1 MELKD
6 TKLFR
11 QEAYI
16 DGKWCAA
23 DSDKTVAVTNPA
35 NGETLGTIA
44 NMDVAETKRA
54 IEAAK
59 RAYPS
64 WRKLLPQQ
72 RTDLLSRWHDLI
84 LENKEDLALLMTLEQ
99 GKPLAEARGEIDY
112 AASFVQWF
120 AEEAKR
126 VYGETIPSHLLHR
139 QMMVIREPIGVTA
152 AVTPWNFPSAMITRK
167 ASAALA
173 IGCTMVVRPASETP
187 YSALALADL
196 AERAGFPAGVLS
208 MVTGDPEPIVGE
220 LCANPVVRAL
230 SFTGST
236 EVGRLLLAQG
246 AETVKKMSM
255 ELGGHAPFIV
265 FPGADIDNAAEGAV
279 QAKFQTTGQD
289 CLAANRI
296 FVHQDSYE
304 PFLKRFAELT
314 QKLKVGPGLQP
325 GVEQGPLIDEKAVAK
340 CEEHI
345 ADASEK
351 GARVLA
357 GGKRHSLGGLF
368 FEPTVLADVTR
379 EMKIFHE
386 ETFGPVAAVLPF
398 TDEQEVI
405 EAANDTEFGLAAYV
419 YARDVGRIWRLVD
432 ALEYGIV
439 AVNTYKMT
447 GYPIPF
453 GGMKQSGL
461 GREGSRH
468 GIEEYSELK
477 YVCLGGIER

>member
-1 MELKD
+1 MDRPRSLD
-6 TKLFR
+6 DLRFR
-11 QEAYI
+11 NLTRRQRLVLAY
-16 DGKWCAA
+16 AA
-23 DSDKTVAVTNPA
+23 GVVAVVLVYTVVYNAGMAALEGRSQSIFHSFQIVIETMTTTGYGSDSPWA
-35 NGETLGTIA
+35 TPEMNLLIVTMQVTGVGIGFVTLRVLVIPLFERAPLNLDDRLSVKDDHVVVAEYRRDTELLLDELETLGVDYVLLDS
-44 NMDVAETKRA
+44 DV
-54 IEAAK
+54 
-59 RAYPS
+59 
-64 WRKLLPQQ
+64 
-72 RTDLLSRWHDLI
+72 
-84 LENKEDLALLMTLEQ
+84 
-99 GKPLAEARGEIDY
+99 
-112 AASFVQWF
+112 
-120 AEEAKR
+120 EEAKR
-126 VYGETIPSHLLHR
+126 LSDDGYP
-139 QMMVIREPIGVTA
+139 
-152 AVTPWNFPSAMITRK
+152 
-167 ASAALA
+167 A
-173 IGCTMVVRPASETP
+173 IN
-187 YSALALADL
+187 
-196 AERAGFPAGVLS
+196 
-208 MVTGDPEPIVGE
+208 GDPEKRADLDRASIGRASILITDTGDRTASVVLTARE
-220 LCANPVVRAL
+220 ANEDLRVI

-246 AETVKKMSM
+246 AKTVKKMSM

-296 FVHQDSYE
+296 FVHQDNYE
-304 PFLKRFAELT
+304 SFIKRFAELT
-314 QKLKVGPGLQP
+314 RKLKVGHGLES

-345 ADASEK
+345 SDAREK

-368 FEPTVLADVTR
+368 FEPAVLADVTS

-398 TDEQEVI
+398 TDEQKVI

-468 GIEEYSELK
+468 GIDEYSELK